1 MAINCRGDV
10 LANGFANRTDKT
22 VVKCRLFAIYVAAAA
37 LAAGQVA
44 DPLASLSL
52 EQLLAIKVTSVA
64 KKQETLE
71 RAAAAV
77 FVITQED
84 IRRLGA
90 TSIPE
95 ALRLAPGLHVVRIN
109 SRAWAITARGFNS
122 VFGNKLLVLIDGRS
136 IYSPMFAG
144 VWWDQDVM
152 LDDVDRI
159 EVIRGPVAAMWGAN
173 AVNGVINII
182 TRDTSETV
190 GNLLSVTAGSEDRSI
205 TRFRHGATFGKTGS
219 YRVYGQ
225 YSHRALESP
234 VTYFDD
240 TYWGTVQGGF
250 RLSMEPRE
258 GQHLMLQGD
267 IAQGVGYAFEQN
279 SYPIYLPN
287 SVSVYKDRRSFGGL
301 LGRWTNT
308 HRSGAQTTLQ
318 AYYDGVNRTD
328 NGIFIDV
335 QTADVELQHRRNFGQ
350 RHELT
355 FSTGYRGI
363 VDHTVGTAE
372 SRFYPPSKSYG
383 IGQLSAVDSIPLW
396 RGRFQFTYGARLEH
410 NPFSGWSIQPT
421 GRGQWSISRSQ
432 SVWGAVSRAIRA
444 PSRMEGGFERLYAS
458 SGFGFRTDHGN
469 TAETLV
475 AFEAGYRGKLRKN
488 LTVDIATFRNRY
500 DNLRSTEYDGVE
512 MRRGSPVY
520 WFSLLNLAES
530 RTWGAEGVV
539 SWDAHAR
546 WRLSGSY
553 TGLWMKN
560 SVHPGSLDVLWAA
573 SSRAGPV
580 HQWQAQSSLQ
590 LRRNLHWNT
599 NLFYYGAARIDKRLT
614 IPLMQLAGQVHIDTR
629 VAYRREA
636 TEWSAGVRNVTGNSG
651 EYFVEPGPSP
661 SPTPRAYYLRFTW
674 WF

>member
-1 MAINCRGDV
+1 M
-10 LANGFANRTDKT
+10 
-22 VVKCRLFAIYVAAAA
+22 A
-37 LAAGQVA
+37 LAAQQVA
-44 DPLASLSL
+44 DPLAALSL
-52 EQLLAIKVTSVA
+52 EQLLAIEVTSVA

-95 ALRLAPGLHVVRIN
+95 ALRLAPGLHVVQIN

-136 IYSPMFAG
+136 IYSPLFAG

-159 EVIRGPVAAMWGAN
+159 EVIRGPAAAMWGAN

-182 TRDTSETV
+182 TRDTAETV
-190 GNLLSVTAGSEDRSI
+190 GNLFSVTAGSEDRSI
-205 TRFRHGATFGKTGS
+205 TRFRHGSRFGKTGS

-225 YSHRALESP
+225 YSHRALASP

-240 TYWGTVQGGF
+240 TFWGTIHGGF

-258 GQHLMLQGD
+258 GQQLMMQGD
-267 IAQGVGYAFEQN
+267 ITQGLGYSFEQN

-287 SVSVYKDRRSFGGL
+287 SVTAYTNHRNAGSL

-308 HRSGAQTTLQ
+308 HRSGATSVLQ
-318 AYYDGVNRTD
+318 MYFDEANRQD
-328 NGIFIDV
+328 NGIDV
-335 QTADVELQHRRNFGQ
+335 HVRTGDIELQHRRSLGQ

-355 FSTGYRGI
+355 LSTGYRGV
-363 VDHTVGTAE
+363 VDRTVGTAE
-372 SRFYPPSKSYG
+372 ARFYDPGKSYG
-383 IGQLSAVDSIPLW
+383 IGQLSAVDAIPLW
-396 RGRFQFTYGARLEH
+396 RGRFQVTYGARLEH
-410 NPFSGWSIQPT
+410 NAFSGWSIQPT
-421 GRGQWSISRSQ
+421 ARGQWSVSRSQ
-432 SVWGAVSRAIRA
+432 SVWGAISRAIRA
-444 PSRMEGGFERLYAS
+444 PSRLEGGFERLYAS
-458 SGFGFRTDHGN
+458 SGFGFRTAQGN
-469 TAETLV
+469 VPETLV
-475 AFEAGYRGKLRKN
+475 ALEAGYRGKLRKN

-500 DNLRSTEYDGVE
+500 DNLRSTEYDSVE
-512 MRRGSPVY
+512 MRRNTPIY
-520 WFSLLNLAES
+520 WFSLLNLAQS
-530 RTWGAEGVV
+530 RTWGAEGVL

-560 SVHPGSLDVLWAA
+560 SVHAESLDVLWPA

-580 HQWQAQSSLQ
+580 HQWQSQSSLQ

-599 NLFYYGAARIDKRLT
+599 NLFFYGGARIDRRLT
-614 IPLMQLAGQVHIDTR
+614 IPLMQLPAQVHIDTR
-629 VAYRREA
+629 LAFRRES
-636 TEWSAGVRNVTGNSG
+636 TEWSAGIHNLTGNSG

-661 SPTPRAYYLRFTW
+661 SPAQRSYYVRLTW